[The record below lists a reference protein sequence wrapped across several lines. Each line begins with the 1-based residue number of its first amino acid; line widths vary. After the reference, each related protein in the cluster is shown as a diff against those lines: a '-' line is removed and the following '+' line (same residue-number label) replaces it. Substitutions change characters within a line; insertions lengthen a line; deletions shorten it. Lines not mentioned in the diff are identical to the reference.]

1 MENQA
6 ITSKGINMK
15 IRCLLVDDEPP
26 ALKVLQSYIS
36 QISGLEL
43 VGLCS
48 NAIEAIDLL
57 HCKMVDV
64 MFLDIKMPKII
75 GTQFLRS
82 LTNPPKVIFVT
93 AYREYAVEG
102 FELDAVDYLVKP
114 VSFERFLK
122 AIDKLRRSGNRQVIA
137 EEKQYNANPNAFVYL
152 KSDKVMQKIFI
163 DEIVYIESWK
173 DYVKVFFNGG
183 KHLLVKQT
191 ISAMESLLSEHKFL
205 RVHRSFIISIDK
217 ISGYN
222 NTCVRVDASDI
233 PIGRLYKQVV
243 LGQLTGR

>member
-1 MENQA
+1 
-6 ITSKGINMK
+6 MK

-26 ALKVLQSYIS
+26 ALKVLQSYIA

-43 VGLCS
+43 AGVCS
-48 NAIEAIDLL
+48 NAIEAIDVL
-57 HCKMVDV
+57 HDKAVDV

-82 LTNPPKVIFVT
+82 LSHPPKVIFVT

-122 AIDKLRRSGNRQVIA
+122 AINKLKRSGNQHVV
-137 EEKQYNANPNAFVYL
+137 EEERLYNHNPNAFVYL

-163 DEIVYIESWK
+163 DDILYIESWK
-173 DYVKVFFNGG
+173 DYVKLFFTNG
-183 KHLLVKQT
+183 KQLLVKQT

-205 RVHRSFIISIDK
+205 RVHRSFIISLDK

-222 NTCVRVDASDI
+222 NTCVKVDVSEI
-233 PIGRLYKQVV
+233 PIGRLYKQAVI
-243 LGQLTGR
+243 GQLTGR